1 MYQYHRVDP
10 PEGRYGVNIGKNV
23 WHTIEALESS
33 VIFECKEVPFVE
45 HGKFTVKAVSQHS

>member
-23 WHTIEALESS
+23 WHTIEALELS

-45 HGKFTVKAVSQHS
+45 HGKFTVKAVLQHS